1 MTIIT
6 VPLKPLW
13 LYICVGMRSSVCTGT
28 GMSVKMSDSFF
39 VAVSMSSYEVD
50 VNSYIRGPG
59 KVLVITRSHQLV
71 YTHINTATVFSGTL
85 KPFQNKSMKAVT
97 QMRKKYREG
106 KGSPHFLFLH
116 ILFLWAHGLESL
128 DWIFKAGCVQHLDES
143 NGLQLVYSDL
153 IRCCSSLQTPHKL
166 LIGYLSRKHAI

>member
-1 MTIIT
+1 
-6 VPLKPLW
+6 
-13 LYICVGMRSSVCTGT
+13 
-28 GMSVKMSDSFF
+28 MSVKMSDSFF

-97 QMRKKYREG
+97 QMRKKMTNEQETDSKMDVDPEVGEKR
-106 KGSPHFLFLH
+106 
-116 ILFLWAHGLESL
+116 
-128 DWIFKAGCVQHLDES
+128 
-143 NGLQLVYSDL
+143 
-153 IRCCSSLQTPHKL
+153 
-166 LIGYLSRKHAI
+166 

>member
-1 MTIIT
+1 
-6 VPLKPLW
+6 
-13 LYICVGMRSSVCTGT
+13 
-28 GMSVKMSDSFF
+28 MSVKVSDSFF

-97 QMRKKYREG
+97 QMRKKMTNEQETGSKMDVDPEVGGKTLSIVRE
-106 KGSPHFLFLH
+106 KGVLAFYFCISFFCEHMVL
-116 ILFLWAHGLESL
+116 
-128 DWIFKAGCVQHLDES
+128 
-143 NGLQLVYSDL
+143 N
-153 IRCCSSLQTPHKL
+153 R
-166 LIGYLSRKHAI
+166 LIGYLKQAVCSI